1 MEPIVNFIFQGF
13 EESKEPSNN
22 LNLESRNIVEKQK
35 ISCVAQLDKT
45 IEKSI

>member
-13 EESKEPSNN
+13 EESKEPSND
-22 LNLESRNIVEKQK
+22 LNLESRNIVKNKK
-35 ISCVAQLDKT
+35 ISYVAQLDKT